1 LHTQGGDFLEATH
14 FLKRGDSNQK
24 GDIATPSFLQVLTS
38 HPNGEKRWITTP
50 PAGARSPHLRHALAD
65 WICDTEH
72 GAGNLAARVIVN
84 RLWHHHFGRGIIK
97 TMNDFGVT
105 GDEPTHPEL
114 LDWMASELIRN
125 GWKLK
130 SLHRLIVTSNAY
142 KRSNSVDENTLL
154 ADLDNRWLTRRIPR
168 RLEAE
173 IVRDSLLAIS
183 GLLDTKQFGPA
194 MTDPSHHRRAIYSAL
209 KRSRMPAMM
218 TLFDAPDS
226 LQSAEE
232 RPITTVAP
240 QALLLLNSPLVAEI
254 SQGISARVLA
264 DGGEPVKQMFQRVLL
279 REPTPREAEDA
290 SQFLK
295 SVAQGDKKRALTE
308 LAQVLAISNEFFY
321 VD

>member
-1 LHTQGGDFLEATH
+1 
-14 FLKRGDSNQK
+14 
-24 GDIATPSFLQVLTS
+24 
-38 HPNGEKRWITTP
+38 
-50 PAGARSPHLRHALAD
+50 
-65 WICDTEH
+65 
-72 GAGNLAARVIVN
+72 
-84 RLWHHHFGRGIIK
+84 
-97 TMNDFGVT
+97 MNDFGVT

-142 KRSNSVDENTLL
+142 KRSNSVDEDTLL